1 MTQSLASPISKAS
14 LISKASPIKK
24 ASSIAKLGRVGL
36 LYGGTSS
43 EREVSL
49 MSGEAVH
56 KALLGLGVDV
66 VAIDVTDDL
75 LQILPSHN
83 LDRVFI
89 ALHGP
94 GGEDGTLQGALEYL
108 GMPYTGSGV
117 LASAL
122 AMDKLRCKQI
132 WQGMGLPTA
141 DFAVLHEQS
150 DWSEIMQRLGGKAMV
165 KPACEGSS
173 IGMSRAETPQQL
185 QQAWAEAARFAAT
198 VIAEPLMEGEE
209 YTVAILGDQ
218 ALPSIRIK
226 SSDVF
231 YDYQAKY
238 FSDETQY
245 FCPAGLSD
253 EREAELRELSMQ
265 AFKSVG
271 CAGWGRVDV
280 MVDDQGRFQ
289 LLEVNTVP
297 GMTSHSLVPMAAK
310 AVGLD
315 FEALVQAILEESL

>member
-1 MTQSLASPISKAS
+1 MTQSLASPKSKV
-14 LISKASPIKK
+14 
-24 ASSIAKLGRVGL
+24 SSIAKLGRVGL

-49 MSGEAVH
+49 MSGEAVL

-122 AMDKLRCKQI
+122 AMDKLRCKQM

-253 EREAELRELSMQ
+253 KREAELRELSMQ

-280 MVDDQGRFQ
+280 MVDDQGKFQ
-289 LLEVNTVP
+289 ILEVNTVP

-310 AVGLD
+310 AIGLD

>member
-1 MTQSLASPISKAS
+1 MTV
-14 LISKASPIKK
+14 
-24 ASSIAKLGRVGL
+24 SSSSFGRVGL

-43 EREVSL
+43 EREISL
-49 MSGEAVH
+49 MSGDAVH
-56 KALLGLGVDV
+56 RAMLDLGIEV
-66 VAIDVTDDL
+66 VAIDAGEDL

-108 GMPYTGSGV
+108 GIPYTGSGV

-122 AMDKLRCKQI
+122 AMDKLRCKQM
-132 WQGMGLPTA
+132 WQGIGLPTA
-141 DFAVLHEQS
+141 DFAVLEEQS
-150 DWSEIMQRLGGKAMV
+150 DWSAIMQRLGGKAMV

-173 IGMSRAETPQQL
+173 IGMSHAQTPEQL
-185 QQAWAEAARFAAT
+185 QQAWAEAAKYAAT

-209 YTVAILGDQ
+209 YTVAILGGQ
-218 ALPSIRIK
+218 VLPSIRIQA
-226 SSDVF
+226 SETF

-245 FCPAGLSD
+245 FCPAGLSE
-253 EREAELRELSMQ
+253 EREAELRELSMS
-265 AFKSVG
+265 AFQTLG
-271 CAGWGRVDV
+271 CSGWGRVDV
-280 MVDDQGRFQ
+280 MVDNQGRFQ

-297 GMTSHSLVPMAAK
+297 GMTDHSLVPMAAQ
-310 AVGLD
+310 AAGLS
-315 FEALVQAILEESL
+315 FQQLVQVILQEAV

>member
-1 MTQSLASPISKAS
+1 MSGSVEQF
-14 LISKASPIKK
+14 
-24 ASSIAKLGRVGL
+24 GRVGL

-49 MSGEAVH
+49 MSGAAVH
-56 KALLGLGVDV
+56 QAMLNAGVDV
-66 VAIDVTDDL
+66 VAIDAGADL
-75 LQILPSHN
+75 LQELPRQN
-83 LDRVFI
+83 LDLAFI

-108 GMPYTGSGV
+108 GLPYTGSGV

-122 AMDKLRCKQI
+122 AMDKLRCKQM
-132 WQGMGLPTA
+132 WQGIGLPTA
-141 DFAVLHEQS
+141 DFAVLNKQS
-150 DWSEIMQRLGGKAMV
+150 DWTQIIDSLGGKAMV

-173 IGMSRAETPQQL
+173 IGMSRAESAQEL
-185 QQAWAEAARFAAT
+185 EAAWVEAAGFAAT

-218 ALPSIRIK
+218 VLPPIRIQ
-226 SSDVF
+226 SQEVF

-253 EREAELRELSMQ
+253 QREQELRNLSME
-265 AFKSVG
+265 AFKSLG
-271 CAGWGRVDV
+271 CTGWGRVDV
-280 MVDDQGRFQ
+280 MVDAEDKFQ

-310 AVGLD
+310 AAGMNFD
-315 FEALVQAILEESL
+315 QLVMAILEASN